1 MTSQYTP
8 REIRHL
14 RRSLGLNAS
23 DFGTLVGVSGRTIED
38 WEQGRRKPSGPARK
52 IMERLAK
59 DRRCVR
65 IDR

>member
-38 WEQGRRKPSGPARK
+38 WEQGTGGFNRRPVNLLGLRAIPPP
-52 IMERLAK
+52 
-59 DRRCVR
+59 VG
-65 IDR
+65 